1 MNKYSV
7 VGKATRN
14 IDGVAKVTGE
24 AIYTFDMT
32 LPGMLY
38 GKLLRSPHP
47 HARIISIDT
56 SEAER
61 LPGVKVVI
69 TGKDT
74 PGGKYGPWRRFPELM
89 DEEVL
94 ATTKI
99 RFIGDA
105 VAAVAATHEDIAK
118 KALELI
124 KVKYEL
130 LPAVFNPVEAAK
142 DDAPQ
147 IHDGVENNI
156 NVTRHIEWG
165 DVDEAFKIADYVR
178 EDRYELTSQSHVP
191 LEVHDALASFDKS
204 TGRLTVWTSTQ
215 SPYYVQLGL
224 ADALKM
230 REGDIRVI
238 KPHVGGAFGG
248 KISTYPE
255 QICAALLSIKTG
267 KPVKIVL
274 NREEEF
280 AVTRRRTPMYVAT
293 KIGAKKDGT
302 IVAKEVKVISD
313 GGAYTALGSTALYL
327 MGTYSSFPYKIPNY
341 RFDGCRVY
349 TNNNPSSAMRGFG
362 GPQAVYISETQ
373 IDRLAHDIGID
384 PIVIRRKN
392 GMTPHY
398 VVPGQATIESC
409 GLHECIDKVEQKVK
423 KWGKLPKY
431 QGVGMVCYGF
441 MCGGIFNWINTPY
454 AFSGAMVRVNVDGT
468 VDLFIQASDIGQGS
482 NTALAMICAEE
493 LGISLMDIRLHVAD
507 TGITPVDLGAWGSRQ
522 TFMTGN
528 AVKAAA
534 AEIKRKLMDVA
545 RIKLGENI
553 VYDLEAKNGRIYL
566 TLRPERG
573 YSYYNIVKDAI
584 RYNDGE
590 PLIGTGHY
598 IPHGK
603 GMVSPAFTFG
613 AQAVK
618 VEVDIETGRVKLL
631 DIVTAHDCGQVINP
645 PAVRGQV
652 EGATHMAAG
661 YGLTEELLSED
672 GLVLNASLAYYKI
685 LRYRDMPHITTL
697 EVHTHEPEGPFG
709 AKEAGEGLTT
719 PTAAAIANAVYH
731 AVGVEINSNPLTA
744 ERVFKALKALKKNK
758 AT

>member
-1 MNKYSV
+1 MTKYSV
-7 VGKATRN
+7 IGKATRN

-24 AIYTFDMT
+24 ARYTFDMT

-94 ATTKI
+94 ATTKV

-105 VAAVAATHEDIAK
+105 VAAVAATREDIAK
-118 KALELI
+118 RALELI

-142 DDAPQ
+142 DDVPQ

-165 DVDEAFKIADYVR
+165 DVDEAFKTADYVR
-178 EDRYELTSQSHVP
+178 EDRYELSSQSHVP
-191 LEVHDALASFDKS
+191 LEVSDALASFDKS

-215 SPYYVQLGL
+215 VPYYVQLGI

-248 KISTYPE
+248 KISAYTE

-280 AVTRRRTPMYVAT
+280 AVTRRRTPMSIAI

-302 IVAKEVKVISD
+302 IVAKEAKVITD
-313 GGAYTALGSTALYL
+313 GGAYTYLGSTALYL
-327 MGTYSSFPYKIPNY
+327 VGTYLSFPYKIPNY

-362 GPQAVYISETQ
+362 GPQAVYASETQ

-384 PIVIRRKN
+384 PIEIRRKN

-409 GLHECIDKVEQKVK
+409 GLQECIDKIEQKVK

-468 VDLFIQASDIGQGS
+468 VDLFTQASDIGQGS

-493 LGISLMDIRLHVAD
+493 LGISLKDIRLHVAD

-522 TFMTGN
+522 TLMSGN

-534 AEIKRKLMDVA
+534 ADIKRKLMDVA

-553 VYDLEAKNGRIYL
+553 VYDLEAKHGRIYL

-584 RYNDGE
+584 KYNDGE

-598 IPHGK
+598 TPHGK

-661 YGLTEELLSED
+661 YGLTEELRSED

-744 ERVFKALKALKKNK
+744 ERVFEALKKNK